1 MRAVFLMLGLI
12 VYPLAVHGL
21 VLVGAPWIA
30 VIGLIVTSIFSL
42 TVAAFAQGANRRYG
56 WLVLY
61 ALLAMTGA
69 VNVLTG
75 SVYALFLPPVIIH
88 LGLTLLFGASLRPGQ
103 TPFIER
109 LMQIEGRGGLS
120 RPLQGYARRLTWTW
134 TVYFGAVAVVA
145 FLLAWRAPLEVWSLF
160 VNVLN
165 FVFIGV
171 LLAVQYLYR
180 WVRFG
185 PAGMLPPWRLMRRL
199 LRVPLSDRAHPL
211 YGGIRK

>member
-1 MRAVFLMLGLI
+1 MLGLI

-30 VIGLIVTSIFSL
+30 VIGLIATSLVSL
-42 TVAAFAQGANRRYG
+42 TALTFVQGANRRYS
-56 WLVLY
+56 WLALY
-61 ALLAMTGA
+61 ALLATIGA

-88 LGLTLLFGASLRPGQ
+88 LGLMLFFGASLRRGRM
-103 TPFIER
+103 PFIER
-109 LMQIEGRGGLS
+109 LMRLECTRDLS

-134 TVYFGAVAVVA
+134 TAYFGAVAAVA

-160 VNVLN
+160 ANVLN
-165 FVFIGV
+165 FVLIGL

-180 WVRFG
+180 WARFG
-185 PAGMLPPWRLMRRL
+185 PAGMLAPWRLMRRL
-199 LRVPLSDRAHPL
+199 AGMSLRDSAHPF
-211 YGGIRK
+211 YGGMRK